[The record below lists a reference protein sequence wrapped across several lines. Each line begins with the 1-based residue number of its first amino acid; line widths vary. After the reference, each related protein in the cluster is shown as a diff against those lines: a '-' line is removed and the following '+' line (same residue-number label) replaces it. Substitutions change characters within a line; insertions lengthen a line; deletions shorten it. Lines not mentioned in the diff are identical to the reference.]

1 MIKKIQEDSGA
12 KVQFKSD
19 DIADDGPDRI
29 CHVYGYKQNTD
40 AANQMIHELIKQG
53 MVSWTKVSTI
63 ILHLHGFIMILTTQH
78 RINGG
83 VSMGFRSGPTPFANG
98 TVHSIPADKC
108 GLVIGKG
115 KLLFILSCILHVMT
129 STLS

>member
-40 AANQMIHELIKQG
+40 AASQMIHELIKQG
-53 MVSWTKVSTI
+53 MVSFKHMLAKE
-63 ILHLHGFIMILTTQH
+63 LHFMFMETTVVKGHNVIIMILNL
-78 RINGG
+78 I
-83 VSMGFRSGPTPFANG
+83 A
-98 TVHSIPADKC
+98 
-108 GLVIGKG
+108 
-115 KLLFILSCILHVMT
+115 
-129 STLS
+129 